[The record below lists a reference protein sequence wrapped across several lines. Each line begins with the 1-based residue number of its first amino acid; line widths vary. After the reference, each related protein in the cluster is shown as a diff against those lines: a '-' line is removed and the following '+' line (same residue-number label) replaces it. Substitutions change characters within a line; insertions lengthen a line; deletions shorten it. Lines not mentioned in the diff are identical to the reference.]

1 MDFSELPASWP
12 PEEGGG
18 TRVLPIFPLPN
29 VWLFPGAIMPLNIFE
44 PRYVQMIE
52 DCLDGPGRFVL
63 GTILGGHEGES
74 MGAPPFGDMAG
85 FGEIGRHDRQD
96 DGRYHI
102 VLVGLGRVR
111 VEEVESDRLYRKV
124 RAQGLFEIGMG
135 ADDEDVLRA
144 QLIEAIRRRTQ
155 IAMPGQT
162 LPSIPPD
169 VPLGRL
175 ADLLSLRMPLTYESI
190 ERLYG
195 ELDVRERA
203 LFALE
208 QDKLRPNIPPQ
219 QPPPNAPPGMPPGM
233 PPQPPPGP
241 A

>member
-63 GTILGGHEGES
+63 GTILGGHEAES
-74 MGAPPFGDMAG
+74 LGTPPFGDVAG

-124 RAQGLFEIGMG
+124 RAQGLFEVGMG
-135 ADDEDVLRA
+135 ADDEDVLRVR
-144 QLIEAIRRRTQ
+144 LIEAIRRRTKL
-155 IAMPGQT
+155 AMPGQP
-162 LPSIPPD
+162 LPPIPPD

-175 ADLLSLRMPLTYESI
+175 ADLLSLRMPLTYEAI
-190 ERLYG
+190 EQLYA

-203 LFALE
+203 LFALR
-208 QDKLRPNIPPQ
+208 QDELRPNIPP
-219 QPPPNAPPGMPPGM
+219 
-233 PPQPPPGP
+233 PQPPPGSGGPP
-241 A
+241 APPGPPAL